1 MVFGVMV
8 KKSRVSEGGNRG
20 AAMHTTRTVAAISLD
35 AADLLGGGHGAEG
48 WSCGLPF
55 LFVPLK
61 DRDAVGRMKIDPA
74 AWDKAIADYPATA
87 R

>member
-1 MVFGVMV
+1 
-8 KKSRVSEGGNRG
+8 
-20 AAMHTTRTVAAISLD
+20 
-35 AADLLGGGHGAEG
+35 
-48 WSCGLPF
+48 